1 MKYKVTLYGGEL
13 GEKPIPQNI
22 IDTEE
27 VEAEAFD
34 FVNWTDIVRKNDSE
48 LDRYARYCKAGDT
61 IFVDFG
67 SWSRFVMIEE
77 VK

>member
-1 MKYKVTLYGGEL
+1 MKYKVTLYGGIF
-13 GEKPIPQNI
+13 GEKPILQNI

-27 VEAEAFD
+27 VEAEALD
-34 FVNWTDIVRKNDSE
+34 FVNWTEIVRKNDGQLE
-48 LDRYARYCKAGDT
+48 HYARYGKMGDT